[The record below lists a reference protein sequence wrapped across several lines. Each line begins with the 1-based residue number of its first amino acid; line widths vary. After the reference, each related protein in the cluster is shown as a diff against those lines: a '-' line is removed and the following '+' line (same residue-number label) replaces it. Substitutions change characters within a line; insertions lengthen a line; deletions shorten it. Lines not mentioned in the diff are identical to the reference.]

1 MENVHDTVQKFLQ
14 YLSQREPE
22 HLVALF
28 ADQVD
33 WYIPG
38 DEPQVPWLGR
48 RTNRKAI
55 ADFYELL
62 WQNTSPVA
70 ANVDHIYVD
79 GERVV
84 ISGDF
89 STKMLPTGKVVD
101 SLFFIQMTIRNE
113 QIVKYRL
120 LEDSYAVSNA
130 MR

>member
-1 MENVHDTVQKFLQ
+1 MENIHNTVHKFLQ
-14 YLSQREPE
+14 YLSQRDLKQ
-22 HLVALF
+22 LVLLF

-38 DEPQVPWLGR
+38 DETQVPWLGR
-48 RTNRKAI
+48 RTNRQAI

-62 WQNTSPVA
+62 WQNTTPIS
-70 ANVDHIYVD
+70 ANVDHIFID

-89 STKMLPTGKVVD
+89 STKMLPSGKVVD
-101 SLFFIQMTIRNE
+101 SLFFIRMTIKNE
-113 QIVKYRL
+113 QIVTYRL